1 METDLFG
8 PPATKPLPLW
18 MMVCGLVALALIAN
32 LVHGRSSRTPSVATR
47 DARVS
52 APAAV
57 TSVAAP
63 LQEPL
68 PLAAPA
74 PPRLVVKCVQGGR
87 VSYSDPSSC
96 RGKATQLAFSGIPD
110 IGTVPTSGYGRY
122 LLDSADA
129 RAQSLSAIEVGG
141 PAAIDPAAAR
151 GSAAC
156 AALAQDI
163 VTLDAASRSVLTPY
177 EQDRIRITRQ
187 RVRAQQNSL
196 GC

>member
-1 METDLFG
+1 MESDLFG
-8 PPATKPLPLW
+8 PPASKPLPLW
-18 MMVCGLVALALIAN
+18 AMVCGLVALVIVAN
-32 LVHGRSSRTPSVATR
+32 LVHGGSSHAPSVAARETR
-47 DARVS
+47 AS
-52 APAAV
+52 APATVA
-57 TSVAAP
+57 SVGAP
-63 LQEPL
+63 LQESL

-87 VSYSDPSSC
+87 VSYSDLSSC

-110 IGTVPTSGYGRY
+110 IGTVPTSGYDRY
-122 LLDSADA
+122 LLDRADA
-129 RAQSLSAIEVGG
+129 RVESLSAVDVGG
-141 PAAIDPAAAR
+141 PAAIGPAATR
-151 GSAAC
+151 GSPAC